1 MTQKHLSKSIEL
13 ENYQVEDNVTL
24 TVDPGTTTRI
34 KNLVCGE
41 GVTVHLDNGSLI
53 VDSGS
58 AGANFTLSGRGTL
71 KIISDFAITGDSS
84 LRAENISLDLTDA
97 TLRAASGE
105 LYLDNCPVIGGEIIS
120 ERVEIIAPK
129 KHIFDRTAF
138 TGKLVSNVAY
148 PEWFVDGDTDNW
160 APAINSAF
168 EVAGKVRL
176 DSRVYKIKE
185 TIWIPPVGQLT
196 GCDGGENGDGGYG
209 TVLLPNEHTDSELNY
224 SDNFIIKI
232 NLKKD
237 SNTPIKEYI
246 KTGAKVAHLEIDNK
260 YIGNT
265 EYSKRPLYGIK
276 IAFNAEIDNVS
287 FKQLK
292 VAIKWTADYADL
304 KKITRCSFSNMLPS
318 DNEDEYLVDFG
329 HLGDALIFQGN
340 GIHGDDTGTG
350 NHRGILIATCN
361 SGILTSNII
370 NADVKIRTAKGI
382 TFSNNHME
390 GGRQLTIEES
400 DVTVSNNFIVKGQY
414 PSVVIKPNPW
424 GDSAAVNLSNN
435 QYIYNPKSDTG
446 ICDYDIAVSG
456 EKYTVKENNADVV
469 KYSSPQCVINISNE
483 LRYRAPF
490 GEIERN
496 MMAGISIGVSMDGGE
511 TFSPAEAFNNRSQ
524 IYSRSSV
531 ITVYDGEFLISY
543 PPVSIKGWESAS
555 VSFNSSAKAEFGLTQ
570 GNYSYYCQLILDY
583 DSEWVT
589 PLQSITD
596 FSDFADNT
604 EKKVLLFLLFGA
616 AKLGNSVMLRMIR
629 CEESEQ
635 ENPVYADIPL
645 VNAYAFYDDGQVVGG
660 YNWHKASDFDSAALK
675 GQEPPVSMFTPVGD
689 TIIPEIKN

>member
-1 MTQKHLSKSIEL
+1 MTQKHLSRSIEL

-24 TVDPGTTTRI
+24 TVDPGTTARI
-34 KNLVCGE
+34 KNLLCGE

-58 AGANFTLSGRGTL
+58 AGTNFTLSGRGTL

-84 LRAENISLDLTDA
+84 LRAENISIDLTDA
-97 TLRAASGE
+97 TLRVASGE

-120 ERVEIIAPK
+120 ERVEIIASK

-148 PEWFVDGDTDNW
+148 PEWFVDSDTDNW

-168 EVAGKVRL
+168 EVASEVRL
-176 DSRVYKIKE
+176 DSRIYKIRE

-196 GCDGGENGDGGYG
+196 GCDGGENGYGEHEYG
-209 TVLLPNEHTDSELNY
+209 TLLLADECADSESNY

-237 SNTPIKEYI
+237 SNTPIVNYI
-246 KTGAKVAHLEIDNK
+246 KTGAKVAHLQIMAVEKNDDNS
-260 YIGNT
+260 
-265 EYSKRPLYGIK
+265 SKIPLHGIK
-276 IAFNAEIDNVS
+276 IAFSAEIDNVS
-287 FKQLK
+287 FRKLK
-292 VAIKWTADYADL
+292 VAIKWTPDYADL
-304 KKITRCSFSNMLPS
+304 KKITRCSFSYMLPS

-340 GIHGDDTGTG
+340 GIHGPG
-350 NHRGILIATCN
+350 NRRAILMATCN

-370 NADVKIRTAKGI
+370 NGDVRIKTSKGI

-414 PSVVIKPNPW
+414 PSVVIKSNPW

-660 YNWHKASDFDSAALK
+660 YNWIKANSFVNAIFK
-675 GQEPPVSMFTPVGD
+675 GTKTTVNKFTLVGD
-689 TIIPEIKN
+689 TMITEIKD